1 MKRDYLHGLYAITD
15 ARSFAGRDMDE
26 CVAQALQGGAHI
38 IQYRDK
44 SEDQQQ
50 RLQQALALRTLCDQ
64 HQAVLIINDDVAL
77 AKQVSA
83 DGVHLGIDDISVSEA
98 RAQLGPEAIIGV
110 SCYNRFE
117 LAEQA
122 AAENADYL
130 AFGAFYSSPTK
141 PAAVRAEIELL
152 RRAQQ
157 FKLPLCAIGGI
168 THENAAALIAA
179 GADMLAVISGVFAAA
194 DICAEARRFATLPW
208 RTGKPA

>member
-1 MKRDYLHGLYAITD
+1 
-15 ARSFAGRDMDE
+15 MDE
-26 CVAQALQGGAHI
+26 CVAQALQGGARI

-98 RAQLGPEAIIGV
+98 RAQLGPDAIIGV

-168 THENAAALIAA
+168 THENAAALIEA

>member
-1 MKRDYLHGLYAITD
+1 MKRDCLHGLYAITD
-15 ARSFAGRDMDE
+15 ARSFAGRDMGE
-26 CVAQALQGGAHI
+26 CVEQALLGGARL

-44 SEDQQQ
+44 SEDQKQ
-50 RLQQALALRTLCDQ
+50 RLQQAQALRALCDQ
-64 HQAVLIINDDVAL
+64 HRALLIINDDVAL
-77 AKQVSA
+77 AKQVGA
-83 DGVHLGIDDISVSEA
+83 DGVHLGIDDADITEA
-98 RAQLGPEAIIGV
+98 RAQLGADAIIGI

-122 AAENADYL
+122 AAQNADYL

-157 FKLPLCAIGGI
+157 FNLPLCAIGGI
-168 THENAAALIAA
+168 TAENAAVLIEA

-194 DICAEARRFATLPW
+194 DISAEAQRFATLDW
-208 RTGKPA
+208 RTQSPA